1 MRCEKQL
8 WVALFFSMLGR
19 AALVALDTRRAYG
32 VALNKI
38 GFHQDAGE
46 ISSLYDDRTKPR
58 VRRRLAQPG
67 RPRTDERECRLKTL
81 LLQVGDL
88 GLGYDSEE
96 TVLFKYCGGGCPRSR
111 TNHDLTLSRL
121 LQKSDQ
127 PSLLEDKIFG
137 GPCCRPTH
145 YEDVAFLDDR
155 HRWHTVE
162 QLSAAACGCVG

>member
-1 MRCEKQL
+1 MRCAEQIGVTL
-8 WVALFFSMLGR
+8 LFTLLGR
-19 AALVALDTRRAYG
+19 VASVALDTRGAFG
-32 VALNKI
+32 VVL
-38 GFHQDAGE
+38 GTVVSQQDAE
-46 ISSLYDDRTKPR
+46 SFSSPYGDEPR
-58 VRRRLAQPG
+58 LRVKRRPMQLG
-67 RPRTDERECRLKTL
+67 RQKMDERECRLKTL
-81 LLQVGDL
+81 LLRVGDL

-121 LQKSDQ
+121 LQKSDH
-127 PSLLEDKIFG
+127 PSLVEDKIFG

-162 QLSAAACGCVG
+162 QLSAAACSCVG